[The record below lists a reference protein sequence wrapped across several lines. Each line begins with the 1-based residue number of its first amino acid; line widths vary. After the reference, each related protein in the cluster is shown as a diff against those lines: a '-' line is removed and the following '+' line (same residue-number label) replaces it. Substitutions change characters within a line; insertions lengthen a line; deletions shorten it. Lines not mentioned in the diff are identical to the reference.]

1 GGGGGSSVRSSS
13 SPARDNPALVRGNGG
28 GSSSNSNSTPQSLP
42 RGHGHL
48 GSVSAV
54 SPAHT
59 HHSARPSA
67 PSPSALKLAAVASRL
82 ELPPWGASS
91 AGLNVAAGRKS
102 PGLQQALEP
111 PRVRA
116 QVPPPHAA
124 APHTHQA

>member
-1 GGGGGSSVRSSS
+1 MKFTSTSQSGGGGGSSVRSSS

-67 PSPSALKLAAVASRL
+67 PSPSALKLAAVASSLDRV
-82 ELPPWGASS
+82 PKVTPASAVDS
-91 AGLNVAAGRKS
+91 IGR
-102 PGLQQALEP
+102 
-111 PRVRA
+111 
-116 QVPPPHAA
+116 
-124 APHTHQA
+124 